1 MPTVASLKQEL
12 IGLAA
17 ERAIADPLSGCRP
30 TSERALTGILCFHG
44 QRESIDWPRVPLY
57 DVSSRLERARGSEF
71 ISPEGCFLSE
81 HVLLHENVHDESIW
95 GGMPADLLYLSRD
108 LQTVVMFENKIGSEI
123 GYEPRPDRN
132 PLARQL
138 DYLVKLRGG
147 RIVQAILVVISGRKM
162 IEADWYRDGFAG
174 ALQFAERHTRVTGY
188 FAFWEDIFQAIREPN
203 VSVQSIS
210 CATGALCG

>member
-162 IEADWYRDGFAG
+162 IEADWYRDGLVSGRLRWCVAVCRAPYAG
-174 ALQFAERHTRVTGY
+174 HRLFRVLGRHIPSHSRAQRIGTV
-188 FAFWEDIFQAIREPN
+188 D
-203 VSVQSIS
+203 
-210 CATGALCG
+210 